1 MSATLPQSDWPVRVA
16 LPGRHVVEA
25 SAGTG
30 KTFTIATLH
39 LRFVLEAG
47 RPVGS
52 ILVATFT
59 EAATAEL
66 KARLRK
72 NLARARALVGAESAA
87 NDADRATVEVLAGVG
102 AAGPDARAD
111 ASATAARRLDR
122 ALSAFDAA
130 PVFTLHGFCQRLLTE
145 LAFESGARFEEEVL
159 TDTRPLVAAAVAQ
172 FAASAFG
179 DAASPL
185 AAAAPTGKTH
195 WEKLR
200 LAARL
205 AVEHPEAAL
214 EPDVDRDAVS
224 KRLHQLAI
232 PVRAAWSRER
242 MEIEGELRS
251 LSSGFHKVL
260 SRKLE
265 AHLQDLDAAI
275 QSERWADI
283 PAALC
288 REAIDKKILKS
299 GRAPEHPVFSDL
311 ESLREYAVSPAAD
324 ANIAATHAGALSAR
338 STVAAL
344 KRADGLMGFDDMLQ
358 RVDAALNDPAT
369 GPALAAE
376 VRARYP
382 VAMIDEV
389 QDTDPLQH
397 RILERLFAGGLD
409 APDNAR
415 SHFSI
420 GDPKQ
425 SIYRFRGADVGGF
438 VEARGRTAPG
448 NRHGLARNFRT
459 DAPMVAAAQAV
470 FSSAGERPFG
480 DTGITLPAVAG
491 HHPRRTSLA
500 PALDIAL
507 VDLAFGEEVNDKG
520 KPKAAAKP
528 AVERAVV
535 RACVAEIQSLINSA
549 PTVDGRPLVAGDI
562 AALCPKNKHLDW
574 LAAALAEVG
583 VPAVRPS
590 GSSVFESPEAAAVV
604 DLAFAWLDPTDKPRL
619 RRAMLGPVL
628 GEPAERLS
636 DADALAGAADLARS
650 CGRRWRRFGFAAALD
665 EAMAAAGA
673 VGRLAGAPRGER
685 VLTNLFHLGEL
696 LEGLAREG
704 GLGPEALLARLR
716 EAMRRPS
723 EADSAVGASASTE
736 LRLESDAAAVKLLTI
751 HRSKGLEF
759 PVVLL
764 PFEWDG
770 HERGADVPL
779 LVRPGAGEPG
789 PEVIDLG
796 SERLDARQA
805 ADKEQQREE
814 KRRLLYVALTR
825 ARHQTRILWGPSGDA
840 AKSALGT
847 FVVETEG
854 VDKPVG
860 SEAWR
865 SALGAWVA
873 AVNAEARADLAR
885 QGFDTVDGEPAGLR
899 EARVKSAAAAAP
911 AEAPRS
917 LALRRL
923 DRLPP
928 PALGSSSFSS
938 LSRGNDHRSA
948 APPEATDRD
957 SDRDRHREPFGGLSA
972 LAGAGEAP
980 AGPLDAMPGGTSVG
994 LLVHAVL
1001 EEALAEPAPFGE
1013 ASVEA
1018 WCRQRV
1024 AELSARHAV
1033 DDAWHAPLGAGL
1045 ARTLEQRLPLAGE
1058 AEPAFALLDTDP
1070 ARRSIELPFVLAA
1083 GHGTRPVLAESVA
1096 DVLAQSAH
1104 GPTREA
1110 AARLAR
1116 ADAPP
1121 IAGFLE
1127 GFIDLAVEHGGRWH
1141 VVDHKSNRLPTPPGG
1156 GPAYGHA
1163 AMEEAMVASMYL
1175 VQGHLYLAALHRLLR
1190 AADASAEGFSAEA
1203 RLGGMAYLFVR
1214 GIAAGAG
1221 QGVYTHRPDPALLE
1235 ALAETLS

>member
-1 MSATLPQSDWPVRVA
+1 MSATLPPSDWPVRVA

-47 RPVGS
+47 LPVGS
-52 ILVATFT
+52 VLVATFT

-72 NLARARALVGAESAA
+72 NLARARELVGVEKAENAA
-87 NDADRATVEVLAGVG
+87 ERATVQVLAGVG

-111 ASATAARRLDR
+111 ALATAARRLDR

-159 TDTRPLVAAAVAQ
+159 TDTRPLLNAAVAQ
-172 FAASAFG
+172 FAASSFG
-179 DAASPL
+179 DDASPL
-185 AAAAPTGKTH
+185 AAAAPTGKTG

-205 AVEHPEAAL
+205 AVEHPEAGL

-232 PVRAAWSRER
+232 PVRAAWSQER

-265 AHLQDLDAAI
+265 AHLRDLDAAI

-288 REAIDKKILKS
+288 REAIDKKTLKAR
-299 GRAPEHPVFSDL
+299 RAPEHPVFRDL
-311 ESLREYAVSPAAD
+311 EALREYAVSPAAD
-324 ANIAATHAGALSAR
+324 STIAATHAGALSAR

-358 RVDAALNDPAT
+358 RVDAALDDPAT

-409 APDNAR
+409 APGNAR
-415 SHFSI
+415 SYFSI

-438 VEARGRTAPG
+438 VEARERTAPG

-470 FSSAGERPFG
+470 FSSAGEMPFG
-480 DTGITLPAVAG
+480 ATGIGLPAVAG
-491 HHPRRTSLA
+491 HHPRRTSLG
-500 PALDIAL
+500 PALDL
-507 VDLAFGEEVNDKG
+507 VFVNVAADETVNEKKKFKHAP
-520 KPKAAAKP
+520 KPS
-528 AVERAVV
+528 VERAIV
-535 RACVAEIQSLINSA
+535 RACVAEIRSLIADA
-549 PTVDGRPLVAGDI
+549 PAVEGRPLVAGDI
-562 AALCPKNKHLDW
+562 AVLCPQNKHLDW
-574 LAAALAEVG
+574 LAAALAEAG

-590 GSSVFESPEAAAVV
+590 GSSVFESPEAAAVA
-604 DLAFAWLDPTDKPRL
+604 DLAVAWLDPTDKPRL

-628 GEPAERLS
+628 GEVAERLS
-636 DADALAGAADLARS
+636 DPEALTAAADLARS

-665 EAMAAAGA
+665 EAMTTANA

-770 HERGADVPL
+770 YQRPVTAPL
-779 LVRPGAGEPG
+779 LVRPGAGASE

-796 SERLDARQA
+796 SEEMDGR
-805 ADKEQQREE
+805 KSTEKQQQCEE
-814 KRRLLYVALTR
+814 KRRVLYVALTR
-825 ARHQTRILWGPSGDA
+825 ARHQTRIFWVAPEGCEA
-840 AKSALGT
+840 SALGRL
-847 FVVETEG
+847 VMETAESKELFT
-854 VDKPVG
+854 DKPVG
-860 SEAWR
+860 SDAWR
-865 SALGAWVA
+865 SALEAWVA
-873 AVNAEARADLAR
+873 AVSLEAKGDLAR
-885 QGFDTVDGEPAGLR
+885 QGFDDASWEPAGLR
-899 EARVKSAAAAAP
+899 EARFGLP
-911 AEAPRS
+911 EAGARSEPPRS
-917 LALRRL
+917 LALRTL

-938 LSRGNDHRSA
+938 LSRGNDSRSA

-957 SDRDRHREPFGGLSA
+957 REP
-972 LAGAGEAP
+972 AGTLTEVSGEAP

-1001 EEALAEPAPFGE
+1001 EEALADPAPFGD
-1013 ASVEA
+1013 ASVQA

-1033 DDAWHAPLGAGL
+1033 DEAWHAPLGDGL
-1045 ARTLEQRLPLAGE
+1045 ARTLTDPLPVAGA

-1083 GHGTRPVLAESVA
+1083 GHGARPVLADAVA

-1104 GPTREA
+1104 GATREA

-1116 ADAPP
+1116 ADAAP

-1175 VQGHLYLAALHRLLR
+1175 VQGHLYLAALHRLLQTAEPGGG
-1190 AADASAEGFSAEA
+1190 AASLGD

-1214 GIAAGAG
+1214 GIAAGDHAAA
-1221 QGVYTHRPDPALLE
+1221 GVYTHRPDPALVE
-1235 ALAETLS
+1235 ALAEVLS